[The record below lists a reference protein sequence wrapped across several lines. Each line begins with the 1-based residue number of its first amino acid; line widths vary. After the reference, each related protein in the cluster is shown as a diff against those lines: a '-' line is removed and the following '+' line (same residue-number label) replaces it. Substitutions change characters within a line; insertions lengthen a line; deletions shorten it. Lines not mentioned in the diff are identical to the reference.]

1 VIKLKALLGAVA
13 PTLSSAIG
21 GGPLAS
27 LAIKAVASKL
37 GVPAEETAVERAL
50 ETATP
55 EQKAAL
61 SVEDQAFSVRMREL
75 DIDAFKVQ
83 TKDTQH
89 ARETHKGQIFPQVFA
104 SVFLLLFF
112 LYIFLIT
119 VSPPQQADLAL
130 SNLIVGNL
138 MAVISGISGYLYG
151 SQNGNGKK

>member
-1 VIKLKALLGAVA
+1 MKLKSLLQAFA
-13 PTLSSAIG
+13 PTLASSV
-21 GGPLAS
+21 GGPLGSMAVK
-27 LAIKAVASKL
+27 AIAGKL
-37 GVPAEETAVERAL
+37 GVASTEQAVTEAI

-55 EQKAAL
+55 EQKQAL
-61 SVEDQAFSVRMREL
+61 TEADQAFAIKMREL
-75 DIDAFKVQ
+75 DIDAFRVE
-83 TKDTQH
+83 TKDIQH

-151 SQNGNGKK
+151 SQNGNGKQ

>member
-1 VIKLKALLGAVA
+1 MIKLKALLGAVA
-13 PTLSSAIG
+13 PTLGGAIG
-21 GGPLAS
+21 GPLGS
-27 LAIKAVASKL
+27 IAIKAVASKL
-37 GVPAEETAVERAL
+37 GVSPEETAVERAL

-61 SVEDQAFSVRMREL
+61 SVEDQAFAVRMREL

-83 TKDTQH
+83 TQDTQH